1 MLNDSRKCKVKR
13 RFSEGI
19 AIKGA
24 TDSSGK
30 PDMAKTSQEMANS
43 GIDPNKVKV
52 EFNGTAFSSGD
63 KSDTTQSVTETI
75 AILSKRQLTE
85 IRRKMLK
92 ENSSIHKVSD
102 VFKNL
107 I

>member
-1 MLNDSRKCKVKR
+1 MLSNSKCKNKR

-19 AIKGA
+19 AIKGV
-24 TDSSGK
+24 TDNSGK

-43 GIDPNKVKV
+43 GSDPTKVKV

-75 AILSKRQLTE
+75 ALLSKRQLTE